1 VHCPGL
7 FGFHKRIETYSPL
20 NLRRM
25 IAMTC
30 AYNKVGDLIRVS
42 SNVHTVEKR

>member
-1 VHCPGL
+1 MHCPGL